1 MNGRTKE
8 EVQAWADEME
18 EIGKLLGQHFARAEP
33 RGRVM
38 SYMRGLMSEVERKNG
53 WQLAEWAGDAA
64 PYGMQHLLGRAAWD
78 ADAVRDDLRRYVI
91 THLADTASVMVI
103 DETGFLK
110 KGDKSVGVQRQY
122 SGTAGRI
129 ENCQVGVFLAYAT
142 PRGRAFLDRELY
154 LPRSWTDD
162 ATRCKA
168 AGVPAEVTFATK
180 PQLAARMLK
189 RVWEAGVKAQ
199 WVTADEVYG
208 SDSAFRHT
216 LEDQGQAFVVVV
228 PSTQRLWI
236 DSEQRAVR
244 KMAKEVSPDAWQ
256 RLSAGEGA
264 KGPRLYDWTRWPFN
278 GPDPAFQHWVL
289 VRRSVAD
296 PTELAYYFCAGPL
309 GTSLEELVHVAGA
322 RWAVEDGF
330 EATKG
335 EVGLDQYEV
344 RSWRGWYRHITLAL
358 FAHAFLAVVRT
369 QAQTQVALTEPA
381 NAELDTL
388 VKKRPPRRRRIHSF
402 R

>member
-8 EVQAWADEME
+8 EVQGWAGELE
-18 EIGKLLGQHFARAEP
+18 GIGKLLEQHFARAEP
-33 RGRVM
+33 RDRVM

-91 THLADTASVMVI
+91 THLVDTDSVMVI

-154 LPRSWTDD
+154 LPHSWTED
-162 ATRCKA
+162 AARCKA
-168 AGVPAEVTFATK
+168 AGVPAEVTFTTK
-180 PQLAARMLK
+180 PQLAVRMLK
-189 RVWEAGVKAQ
+189 RAWEAGVKAQ

-208 SDSAFRHT
+208 SDSAFRHA

-228 PSTQRLWI
+228 PSTQRLWS
-236 DSEQRAVR
+236 DLEQRAVR
-244 KMAKEVSPDAWQ
+244 EMAKEVSPDAWQ

-264 KGPRLYDWTRWPFN
+264 KGPRIYDWTRWSFN
-278 GPDPAFQHWVL
+278 GPDPTFQHWVL

-296 PTELAYYFCAGPL
+296 PTELAYYFCGGPL

-335 EVGLDQYEV
+335 EVGL
-344 RSWRGWYRHITLAL
+344 S
-358 FAHAFLAVVRT
+358 
-369 QAQTQVALTEPA
+369 
-381 NAELDTL
+381 
-388 VKKRPPRRRRIHSF
+388 
-402 R
+402 